1 VTVDPSAAVQADPNS
16 SVPAAATSPVL
27 TNTARS
33 GPAARRW
40 STPLTA
46 GAIGIALLAGLVFVW
61 LVVHQLDRPLIYDD
75 ANFALAGQAIA
86 HTGLPFG
93 NQGWMSD
100 RGDYSEREQWALWH
114 PPLYIYLLG
123 GAAHLPLPTLSAFRL
138 PGILG
143 GLATGVLTFLLA
155 AQLTRGDDTTRD
167 LAGGLAV
174 LATLLTP
181 VVVQSA
187 LILDIDFPLLLP
199 FTLLFLLLYLRLEAT
214 TRWPWLALLFTVM
227 LWSKMTNPLPLLA
240 AIVGWQILRWQ
251 PRRALIH
258 GLGIGGGGILLFA
271 VSWWAIGTRLGFPL
285 DMPFAVNLVQWQDSA
300 DVAQRAYT
308 DVGAFLAG
316 LQPTV
321 LWLGPGLVA
330 LGLSGCALRVGALVE
345 CWRIRGVDLLIL
357 LLGAFV
363 LGYVNKTAGW
373 FPKYEVAFAPLLAC
387 IGAPLAAVGLRR
399 VPRSGLVLGAAVC
412 VVAGWTTYQ
421 LVGDGWAVERTWAIA
436 TNQGGW
442 LLVLAVV
449 GLALGLLRRVP
460 ALAVLALV
468 AIAVGW
474 DIGLDVYQLNQSYST
489 GYWYGTEGTNA
500 ASAWV
505 SAHIAPDQTYAAA
518 KEVAWQSPAQRYL
531 DQDTLV
537 AELQAGQI
545 TTPSWQGEPLVAV
558 VAWQREPYVA
568 DQLRSHLLPLGFRV
582 THRFGDYVVYELRA

>member
-1 VTVDPSAAVQADPNS
+1 MTSE
-16 SVPAAATSPVL
+16 PAAC
-27 TNTARS
+27 
-33 GPAARRW
+33 RW
-40 STPLTA
+40 SRPLSL
-46 GAIGIALLAGLVFVW
+46 GAIGIALVAGLLFVW
-61 LVVHQLDRPLIYDD
+61 LVTRQLERPLMYDD

-114 PPLYIYLLG
+114 PPLYVYLLG
-123 GAAHLPLPTLSAFRL
+123 ATAHLPLATLSAFRL
-138 PGILG
+138 PGIVG
-143 GLATGVLTFLLA
+143 GVATGALTFLLA
-155 AQLTRGDDTTRD
+155 AQLTRGDRTTRN

-199 FTLLFLLLYLRLEAT
+199 STLLFLLLYLRLEAT
-214 TRWPWLALLFTVM
+214 ARWPWLALLFTVM

-258 GLGIGGGGILLFA
+258 GLGIGGGGILLFG
-271 VSWWAIGTRLGFPL
+271 VSWWAIGSRLGFPL
-285 DMPFAVNLVQWQDSA
+285 DMPFGVNLVQWQDSA
-300 DVAQRAYT
+300 DVAHRAYT
-308 DVGAFLAG
+308 DVGSFLAG
-316 LQPTV
+316 LQPSV

-330 LGLSGCALRVGALVE
+330 LGLSGCALRIGMLVD

-357 LLGAFV
+357 LLGALV

-373 FPKYEVAFAPLLAC
+373 FPKYEVAFGPLLAC

-399 VPRSGLVLGAAVC
+399 APVSGLVLGALVC
-412 VVAGWTTYQ
+412 VVAGWATYQ
-421 LVGDGWAVERTWAIA
+421 LVGDGWALQRTWALDPSQ
-436 TNQGGW
+436 TGW
-442 LLVLAVV
+442 LLALAVV
-449 GLALGLLRRVP
+449 GLAVGLLRRTP

-474 DIGLDVYQLNQSYST
+474 GVGLDMYQLQQPYST
-489 GYWYGTEGTNA
+489 GYWYGTEGTAA

-505 SAHIAPDQTYAAA
+505 SAHIASDQTYAAA
-518 KEVAWQSPAQRYL
+518 KELAWQSPAQRYV
-531 DQDTLV
+531 DQDTLL
-537 AELQAGQI
+537 AELQAGEI
-545 TTPSWQGEPLVAV
+545 SSASWQGEPLVAV

-568 DQLRSHLLPLGFRV
+568 DQLRAHLLPLGFRV
-582 THRFGDYVVYELRA
+582 THRFGDYVVYERR

>member
-1 VTVDPSAAVQADPNS
+1 MTSE
-16 SVPAAATSPVL
+16 PAACHWS
-27 TNTARS
+27 RS
-33 GPAARRW
+33 M
-40 STPLTA
+40 TL
-46 GAIGIALLAGLVFVW
+46 GAIGFALLAGLLFLW
-61 LVVHQLDRPLIYDD
+61 LVTRQLERPLMYDD
-75 ANFALAGQAIA
+75 ANFALAAQAIA
-86 HTGLPFG
+86 HTGVPFG

-123 GAAHLPLPTLSAFRL
+123 AAAHLPLPTLSAFRL
-138 PGILG
+138 PGMLG
-143 GLATGVLTFLLA
+143 GIATGVLTFLLA
-155 AQLTRGDDTTRD
+155 AQLTRGDRPTRS

-174 LATLLTP
+174 LATLLAP

-199 FTLLFLLLYLRLEAT
+199 LTLLFLLLYLRLEAT
-214 TRWPWLALLFTVM
+214 GRWPWLALLLGVM

-258 GLGIGGGGILLFA
+258 GLGIGGGAILLFA
-271 VSWWAIGTRLGFPL
+271 VSWWAIGTHLGFPL

-300 DVAQRAYT
+300 DVAHRAYT

-345 CWRIRGVDLLIL
+345 RWRIRGVDLLIL

-387 IGAPLAAVGLRR
+387 IGAPLAAVALRR
-399 VPRSGLVLGAAVC
+399 APVTGLVLGVVAC
-412 VVAGWTTYQ
+412 LVAGWATYQ
-421 LVGDGWAVERTWAIA
+421 LVGDGWALQRTWALDA
-436 TNQGGW
+436 SQTTW
-442 LLVLAVV
+442 LL
-449 GLALGLLRRVP
+449 GLALIGLAVGLLRRVP
-460 ALAVLALV
+460 ALAVLGLV
-468 AIAVGW
+468 AIALGW
-474 DIGLDVYQLNQSYST
+474 GVGLDLYQLDQPYST
-489 GYWYGTEGTNA
+489 GYWYGTEGTDA

-505 SAHIAPDQTYAAA
+505 STHIAPDQTYAAA
-518 KEVAWQSPAQRYL
+518 KELAWQSPAQRYL
-531 DQDTLV
+531 DQDTLL
-537 AELQAGQI
+537 AELQSGAI
-545 TTPSWQGEPLVAV
+545 SSPSWQDQPLVAV

-568 DQLRSHLLPLGFRV
+568 DQLRSRLLPLGFRV
-582 THRFGDYVVYELRA
+582 THRFGDYVVYEPRG

>member
-1 VTVDPSAAVQADPNS
+1 VTADPSGGIRLDPS
-16 SVPAAATSPVL
+16 SATSD
-27 TNTARS
+27 TAESREPGRARPS
-33 GPAARRW
+33 PPPAGRW
-40 STPLTA
+40 SVALAA
-46 GAIGIALLAGLVFVW
+46 GAVGIALLTGLFFVW
-61 LVVHQLDRPLIYDD
+61 LVTHQLERPLMYDD

-86 HTGLPFG
+86 RTGLPFG

-123 GAAHLPLPTLSAFRL
+123 AAAHLPLPTLSAFRL
-138 PGILG
+138 PGLIG
-143 GLATGVLTFLLA
+143 GLAAGVLTFLLA
-155 AQLTRGDDTTRD
+155 AQLTRGDRTTRS

-174 LATLLTP
+174 LATLLSP

-199 FTLLFLLLYLRLEAT
+199 LTLLFLLLYLRLEAT
-214 TRWPWLALLFTVM
+214 ARWPWLALLFTLM

-251 PRRALIH
+251 PRRALLH
-258 GLGIGGGGILLFA
+258 GVGIGGGGILLFA
-271 VSWWAIGTRLGFPL
+271 LSWWAIGTGLGFPL
-285 DMPFAVNLVQWQDSA
+285 DMPFGVNLVQWQDSA
-300 DVAQRAYT
+300 DVAHRAYT
-308 DVGAFLAG
+308 DIGAFLAG

-330 LGLSGCALRVGALVE
+330 LGLSGCALRVGALVDR
-345 CWRIRGVDLLIL
+345 WRIRGVDLLIL

-387 IGAPLAAVGLRR
+387 IGAPLAAVALRR
-399 VPRSGLVLGAAVC
+399 APVIGLVLFAGVC
-412 VVAGWTTYQ
+412 LIAGWAIYQ
-421 LVGDGWAVERTWAIA
+421 LVGDGWALERSWALDA
-436 TNQGGW
+436 SQTPW
-442 LLVLAVV
+442 LLALAAV
-449 GLALGLLRRVP
+449 GLAVGLLWRAP

-468 AIAVGW
+468 AVAAGW
-474 DIGLDVYQLNQSYST
+474 GAGLDVYQLHQPYST
-489 GYWYGTEGTNA
+489 GYWYGTEGTDA

-518 KEVAWQSPAQRYL
+518 KELAWQSPAQRYL
-531 DQDTLV
+531 DQDTLL

-545 TTPSWQGEPLVAV
+545 TSPSWQGQRLVAV

-582 THRFGDYVVYELRA
+582 THRFGDYVVYEPR